1 MRFLKILGVIIVEKV
16 WVIHSNRKKNC
27 LSLYNVTE
35 ELRYRLNKSPRQRR
49 QKLDRDFMSRI
60 GVLTA
65 SAQFYRVVLKDID
78 PTGTYESIYRYL
90 RLLRKAKADDTLIVR
105 GKS

>member
-1 MRFLKILGVIIVEKV
+1 MRTGTF
-16 WVIHSNRKKNC
+16 
-27 LSLYNVTE
+27 
-35 ELRYRLNKSPRQRR
+35 
-49 QKLDRDFMSRI
+49 SRI
-60 GVLTA
+60 PTGYLMERSANCTVENGIQTA

>member
-1 MRFLKILGVIIVEKV
+1 M
-16 WVIHSNRKKNC
+16 WHTNQRKKEKKKKS
-27 LSLYNVTE
+27 LSLYSVTE

-60 GVLTA
+60 GIQTA

-90 RLLRKAKADDTLIVR
+90 RLLRKSKVKMFDCLGKGAK
-105 GKS
+105 S